1 MAGEHKTVILS
12 ILGTLLS
19 ALILFGTTIVISG
32 GIDMT
37 YVKAYVFPLVLSA
50 FTLAVF
56 AGVLFAREKGA
67 IPGFEPT
74 DSQKDEKPSDKPKSQ
89 GH

>member
-1 MAGEHKTVILS
+1 MAGEHKTVVLS
-12 ILGTLLS
+12 IFGTLLS
-19 ALILFGTTIVISG
+19 ALILFVTTIAISG
-32 GIDMT
+32 RIDMT
-37 YVKAYVFPLVLSA
+37 YVEAYVFPLVLSA

-74 DSQKDEKPSDKPKSQ
+74 DSQKDQKPPDKPKAE

>member
-1 MAGEHKTVILS
+1 MAGEHKTVLLS

-19 ALILFGTTIVISG
+19 AVILFVITIAISG

-37 YVKAYVFPLVLSA
+37 YVKAYVYPLVLSA

-74 DSQKDEKPSDKPKSQ
+74 DSQKDQKPADKPEPQ